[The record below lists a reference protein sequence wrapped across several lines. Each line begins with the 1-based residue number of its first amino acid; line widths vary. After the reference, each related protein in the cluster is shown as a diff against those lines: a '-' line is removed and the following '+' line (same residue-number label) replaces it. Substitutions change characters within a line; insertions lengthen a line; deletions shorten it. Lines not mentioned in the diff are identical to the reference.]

1 MKRISVENMADTLAK
16 ALAAGDEKAAWSI
29 LNRAITDGLS
39 ATEVCEM
46 VLLPALAALSRHGEI
61 SVERSG
67 KNIVECIEH
76 IIARL
81 QPHLPVKD
89 TRTPHALIVVIPD
102 ARSANPLPAIRG
114 RVLTDLLE
122 CDGWRVS
129 LALNGVKSL
138 PQEKSADAL
147 IIIPTAEISA
157 PEEQERITDAVAKLK
172 PAHAVVITTAEYEGW
187 RDAGILPAAD
197 EHEARRAL
205 KELIAASR
213 AASEQNEA
221 THMRIAESFESS
233 DVLLCI
239 LDDNHKII
247 TANRIARDEFG
258 FTPGESVSQYLDA
271 GSREMFATL
280 LQNNNGIAT
289 ELVEVGFLRHGQAYL
304 ADILLMPC
312 GGYRAMIAYPKQG
325 EIDRL
330 TKILNNYNHEINRL
344 NRELRELR
352 GQMKRQTSALGTA
365 NAQIGAAFT
374 KINDTRVEDPLTG
387 AFNRKYYATH
397 LVNEIN
403 RARRYQRSLGFL
415 LVSVDEFD
423 KIAKDLGRTAV
434 DDILRAVAR
443 LITQNTRKGV
453 DWIARVGE
461 REFVVVLPETDMEG
475 CLRVGE
481 KLRNLVATYE
491 MHFNGKLAPITIS
504 VGGASY
510 DAMQDVPVSFQ
521 ELTSRAGRA
530 LGRARR
536 EGPNA
541 QNIEPLE

>member
-1 MKRISVENMADTLAK
+1 VKRIPVENIADTFAK
-16 ALAAGDEKAAWSI
+16 ALATGDEKAAWGV
-29 LNRAITDGLS
+29 LNGAISDGLS
-39 ATEVCEM
+39 ATEACEM
-46 VLLPALAALSRHGEI
+46 VLLPALAALSQQSETSAEH
-61 SVERSG
+61 SER
-67 KNIVECIEH
+67 NIIECIEH

-81 QPHLPVKD
+81 QPHLPLKD
-89 TRTPHALIVVIPD
+89 THQPHALVIVISND
-102 ARSANPLPAIRG
+102 QSANPLPGIRA

-129 LALNGVKSL
+129 LALDGWKS
-138 PQEKSADAL
+138 PPPGKPADAL
-147 IIIPTAEISA
+147 IIIPAAEIDA
-157 PEEQERITDAVAKLK
+157 QDTRERIADMVKK
-172 PAHAVVITTAEYEGW
+172 FQPAHAIVLTGIEQEQW
-187 RDAGILPAAD
+187 QEAGILSAAD

-205 KELIAASR
+205 KELTAASR
-213 AASEQNEA
+213 GTSAQTEA
-221 THMRIAESFESS
+221 IHRQVAESFESS

-239 LDDNHKII
+239 LDEEHKVV

-258 FTPGESVSQYLDA
+258 FTPGEPVAQYLDP
-271 GSREMFATL
+271 GSREMFEAL
-280 LQNNNGIAT
+280 LKSNNGIAT
-289 ELVEVGFLRHGQAYL
+289 ELVEAGFLRHGQPYL

-312 GGYRAMIAYPKQG
+312 GEHRAMIAYPKQS

-330 TKILNNYNHEINRL
+330 TKILNNYNKEINRL
-344 NRELRELR
+344 NHELRELR
-352 GQMKRQTSALGTA
+352 GQMKKQTSALGTA
-365 NAQIGAAFT
+365 NAQLGAAFEE
-374 KINDTRVEDPLTG
+374 INDARVEDPLTG
-387 AFNRKYYATH
+387 AFNRKYYAVN

-415 LVSVDEFD
+415 LVGVDEFD
-423 KIAKDLGRTAV
+423 KIAKDLGRAAV

-443 LITQNTRKGV
+443 LIMQNTRRGV

-461 REFVVVLPETDMEG
+461 HEFVVVLPETNMEG

-491 MHFNGKLAPITIS
+491 MHFNGKRAPITIS

-536 EGPNA
+536 KGPNG

>member
-157 PEEQERITDAVAKLK
+157 PEEQERITAAVAKLK

-205 KELIAASR
+205 KELITASR

-258 FTPGESVSQYLDA
+258 FTPGEAVAQYLDP

-312 GGYRAMIAYPKQG
+312 GGYRALIAYPKQG

-352 GQMKRQTSALGTA
+352 GQLKHQASALGTA

-374 KINDTRVEDPLTG
+374 KINDTSVEDPLTG

-461 REFVVVLPETDMEG
+461 HEFVVVLPETDMEG

-481 KLRNLVATYE
+481 KLRNLVTTYE

-541 QNIEPLE
+541 QDIEPLE